1 MTTTPADL
9 QQQFARALLDPF
21 APIPADLCA
30 WNGSNIEKRF
40 AVYRN
45 NVVSSLIDA
54 LADAM
59 PVVRELVG
67 EAFFRAMAAEFI
79 RAAPPRSQVLSQY
92 GAALPS
98 FISEFE
104 PARSVPYL
112 EDMARLELARLD
124 AYHAADT
131 QVVSTADWQ
140 SVLSRG
146 IGLDR
151 LRLRF
156 HPSFRAIRSDHA
168 VLAIW
173 RAHHGDGELG
183 SVDPYRPQSVFVWR
197 ETGEVRALEVDE
209 HEAAFAQ
216 ALALDAPISTAAQS
230 EDEEQCPTRLAQS
243 LRLLMQLN
251 VVTDLVISKGDE
263 S

>member
-1 MTTTPADL
+1 MTTAPADI
-9 QQQFARALLDPF
+9 QQQFARALLDPL

-30 WNGSNIEKRF
+30 WNDSSIEKRF
-40 AVYRN
+40 AVHRN

-59 PVVRELVG
+59 PVVKELVG

-79 RAAPPRSQVLSQY
+79 RSAPPRSQVLSQY
-92 GAALPS
+92 GAAFPS
-98 FISEFE
+98 FIAEFE

-131 QVVSTADWQ
+131 RAVSTADWQ

-146 IGLDR
+146 IDLDRMR
-151 LRLRF
+151 LRL
-156 HPSFRAIRSDHA
+156 HPSFRALRSDHA
-168 VLAIW
+168 VLSIW

-183 SVDPYRPQSVFVWR
+183 SVDAYRPQSVFVWR
-197 ETGEVRALEVDE
+197 ETVGVRALEVGE

-216 ALALDAPISTAAQS
+216 ALALDAPVSEAAQRA
-230 EDEEQCPTRLAQS
+230 DQDQCPMRLAQS
-243 LRLLMQLN
+243 LRLLMRLN
-251 VVTDLVISKGDE
+251 VVTDLNIAERDE